1 MLFTSWWLCASLQIS
16 CQHQVQSE
24 NSPSEIWVWGTGSWI
39 GISSVGSA
47 VFNWQHV
54 NSGRFQKHVHQEWYN
69 QFQAVSKLIS
79 CSSMWIVER
88 ERVSQF
94 LEENRFRQWAINYAL
109 SLILLTFSTC
119 QTRGHLSQT
128 MERFWSIKSNVWHR
142 KSLQRPILIKI
153 CISIKHLFKVEVQ
166 FLHRQKQQ
174 VCSTL
179 SLWWNMIAHKL
190 CRQRPRFDNSQT
202 VEGVN
207 AVTPAITWIMHNKIR
222 KRSWQYT
229 REQ

>member
-1 MLFTSWWLCASLQIS
+1 M
-16 CQHQVQSE
+16 
-24 NSPSEIWVWGTGSWI
+24 
-39 GISSVGSA
+39 
-47 VFNWQHV
+47 
-54 NSGRFQKHVHQEWYN
+54 
-69 QFQAVSKLIS
+69 
-79 CSSMWIVER
+79 ER

-94 LEENRFRQWAINYAL
+94 LEEENRFRQWAINYAL
-109 SLILLTFSTC
+109 SLILYNFLNLSD
-119 QTRGHLSQT
+119 TRSSVSNYAKIL
-128 MERFWSIKSNVWHR
+128 IKSNVWHR
-142 KSLQRPILIKI
+142 KLLQRPFLIKI
-153 CISIKHLFKVEVQ
+153 CISIEHLFKVEVQ
-166 FLHRQKQQ
+166 FLHRQKRK

-207 AVTPAITWIMHNKIR
+207 AVTPAIPWIMYNKIR

>member
-1 MLFTSWWLCASLQIS
+1 M
-16 CQHQVQSE
+16 
-24 NSPSEIWVWGTGSWI
+24 
-39 GISSVGSA
+39 
-47 VFNWQHV
+47 
-54 NSGRFQKHVHQEWYN
+54 
-69 QFQAVSKLIS
+69 
-79 CSSMWIVER
+79 ER

-109 SLILLTFSTC
+109 SLILYNFLNLSD
-119 QTRGHLSQT
+119 TRSSVSNYAKIL
-128 MERFWSIKSNVWHR
+128 IKSNVWHT
-142 KSLQRPILIKI
+142 KLLQRPFLIKI
-153 CISIKHLFKVEVQ
+153 CISIEHLFKVEVQ
-166 FLHRQKQQ
+166 FLHRQKRK

-207 AVTPAITWIMHNKIR
+207 AVTPAIPWMIYNKIR